1 MKFNHIPLHIPDL
14 ETSTINNFRYYH
26 CGVNKYPSITSVLS
40 AGEPK
45 DYLIAWRERLGADAA
60 AIETKRCADRGT
72 SVHLLCEY
80 YLNNQPLP
88 VVSELEQRMFN
99 KLKLLLSR
107 AITDV
112 FAQECALYSDVLS
125 VAGRCDCIAYYNGKL
140 SIIDFK
146 TATNNKTEE
155 MIADYYLQATFYA
168 LALLERTSIEV
179 EQIVIIIAV
188 ESQLAPQVFIKHH
201 KPYITP
207 LIKKINAFHSVYT
220 RETP

>member
-14 ETSTINNFRYYH
+14 ETSTINNLRYYH
-26 CGVNKYPSITSVLS
+26 CGDNKYPSITSVLS

-45 DYLIAWRERLGADAA
+45 EYLKAWRERLGDEAA

-72 SVHLLCEY
+72 SVHLLCEH

-88 VVSELEQRMFN
+88 EVTELDRRLFN
-99 KLKLLLSR
+99 KIKLLLGR

-112 FAQECALYSDVLS
+112 RAQECALYSDVLS
-125 VAGRCDCIAYYNGKL
+125 VAGRCDCIANYNGKL

-146 TATNNKTEE
+146 TANNNKTEE

-201 KPYITP
+201 KPYIVP
-207 LIKKINAFHSVYT
+207 LIKKINTFYSVYS
-220 RETP
+220 RETQ